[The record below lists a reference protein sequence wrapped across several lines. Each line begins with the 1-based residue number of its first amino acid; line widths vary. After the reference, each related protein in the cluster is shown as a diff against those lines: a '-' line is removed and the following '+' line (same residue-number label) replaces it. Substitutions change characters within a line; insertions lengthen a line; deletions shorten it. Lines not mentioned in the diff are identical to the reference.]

1 LKQFGKVEAEVLEN
15 LWRMEWLR
23 LVNSGQDLSGILMF
37 SPGDSSNDS
46 FFFLLVDPHHGQ
58 SIGLVPSFK

>member
-46 FFFLLVDPHHGQ
+46 VISSG
-58 SIGLVPSFK
+58 